1 MRSGPTPTPALADE
15 RGAAAV
21 EAALVFGIV
30 LAIVLMSVHF
40 GLLYNASLAVD
51 DAAGEALEELADL
64 DGDASQARAVAAL
77 ILDSDGTVKSWSM
90 PRAERTEQ
98 TATVTITGASS
109 PVLPG
114 LPTEV
119 SRTVSGPVERFI
131 SEADR

>member
-1 MRSGPTPTPALADE
+1 VACKTACAATSNE

-21 EAALVFGIV
+21 EAVLIYGVV

-51 DAAGEALEELADL
+51 DAAGEALEELADR
-64 DGDASQARAVAAL
+64 DGDAVQARAVAAL
-77 ILDSDGTVKSWSM
+77 ILDGDGTVKTWAM
-90 PRAERTEQ
+90 PLAQRTED
-98 TATVTITGASS
+98 TATVTVTGTSS
-109 PVLPG
+109 AVLPG

-119 SRTVSGPVERFI
+119 SRTVSGPVERFV

>member
-1 MRSGPTPTPALADE
+1 MSRASALSNE
-15 RGAAAV
+15 RGAAAL
-21 EAALVFGIV
+21 EGALVFGIV

-51 DAAGEALEELADL
+51 DAAGEALEELADR
-64 DGDASQARAVAAL
+64 DGDAAQARAVAAL
-77 ILDSDGTVKSWSM
+77 ILDGDGTVASWSM
-90 PRAERTEQ
+90 PQASRSDD
-98 TATVTITGASS
+98 TAIVTITGSS
-109 PVLPG
+109 SQVLPG